1 MSLHTELTA
10 LDKAVKRLVAAEL
23 EYQMRGAGYVED
35 IEPIERE
42 QRLALAHYERK
53 MYRMRMEITK
63 VTKVTKV
70 NKALCKP

>member
-1 MSLHTELTA
+1 
-10 LDKAVKRLVAAEL
+10 
-23 EYQMRGAGYVED
+23 
-35 IEPIERE
+35 
-42 QRLALAHYERK
+42 LAHYERK